1 MSPRH
6 IRRTGTCVEHR
17 IGLHFLHRSNPISG
31 IFVDVPIQFPR
42 GTQFFVELLD
52 FDIPICHVGGFLALS
67 LLDLNDRSQII
78 TKFEH
83 RLQSVPVFFW
93 FLFFRSDRDE
103 SSGSEESNNS
113 EESGEFHNDSVG
125 KIYSR

>member
-1 MSPRH
+1 MSTGN
-6 IRRTGTCVEHR
+6 IRGTSDGTCGR
-17 IGLHFLHRSNPISG
+17 IGSDRTNPVSG

-42 GTQFFVELLD
+42 GTQFFVELID

-103 SSGSEESNNS
+103 SRGSEERNNS